1 MSQNSIDYPG
11 EQVNPQNGKKPW
23 IVHQPAYVGK
33 NYFMVNYAER
43 TVIVH
48 AADKTAPCFS
58 RPSTGDIAF
67 ADRSI
72 TRRQAWTSSDTS
84 RNSQEVGYGLRAN
97 SN

>member
-43 TVIVH
+43 TV
-48 AADKTAPCFS
+48 DC
-58 RPSTGDIAF
+58 
-67 ADRSI
+67 
-72 TRRQAWTSSDTS
+72 TRGRQNGGPVFRGQAL
-84 RNSQEVGYGLRAN
+84 GI
-97 SN
+97 

>member
-48 AADKTAPCFS
+48 AADKTAALFFAAKHWGYS
-58 RPSTGDIAF
+58 FRRPEYHQTASVDKL
-67 ADRSI
+67 
-72 TRRQAWTSSDTS
+72 
-84 RNSQEVGYGLRAN
+84 GYKPE
-97 SN
+97 